1 MNYRDNHLFWGSASP
16 LSALTGAGLLI
27 LASCRTAFAL
37 VTLGALV
44 WVYALTVLAAHFAG
58 PVLPEKGKGMV
69 IICLSSV
76 LGSFYL
82 LFLFLMNPFLA
93 LEMSLIISLVPVCCF
108 AADLVKRVGGLK
120 PENALWR
127 ALEEAL
133 VFGGLIFALALI
145 REPLG
150 FGSLSLPGGSR
161 GIIELFNAGNGV
173 FFPVRIFGSSA
184 GALLLLGYGAAL
196 FHRFRNTG
204 TSAEPPAKFPSE
216 SPTKFAGEDQ

>member
-1 MNYRDNHLFWGSASP
+1 MNYRDNHLFWGSNAP
-16 LSALTGAGLLI
+16 LSTLTGAGLLI

-44 WVYALTVLAAHFAG
+44 WVYALTVLAAYFAG
-58 PVLPEKGKGMV
+58 PVSSEKSKGMV

-82 LFLFLMNPFLA
+82 LFLFLVNPFLA
-93 LEMSLIISLVPVCCF
+93 LEMSLIISLGPVCCF
-108 AADLVKRVGGLK
+108 AANLVKRVEGLK
-120 PENALWR
+120 PENALRR

-161 GIIELFNAGNGV
+161 GIIEIFNAGNGV
-173 FFPVRIFGSSA
+173 LFPVRIFGSSA

-196 FHRFRNTG
+196 FRHFRNTG
-204 TSAEPPAKFPSE
+204 ISEE
-216 SPTKFAGEDQ
+216 SPTNFAGEDQ